1 MISDSNTE
9 KIRKSVSD
17 QSLRALDCLNIMI
30 GDVLGGLGPYLAAR
44 HYNVTRGA
52 IITAQGI
59 GAVLSNLLGG
69 FVVARFGYVS
79 GFLVLALI
87 GLAGLLICCFGLPET
102 RNLEPELGSFKDG

>member
-1 MISDSNTE
+1 M
-9 KIRKSVSD
+9 
-17 QSLRALDCLNIMI
+17 
-30 GDVLGGLGPYLAAR
+30 AAR

-69 FVVARFGYVS
+69 FIVARFGYVS

-102 RNLEPELGSFKDG
+102 RYLEPELGSFKDG